1 MRFEIDGYT
10 CEQVTE
16 YEEDNYKEFHFVVS
30 PDGERHFLNH
40 TPYEDMGREDFAH
53 YVRFHQKWGYMPE
66 RREVETADGRW
77 YDTNW
82 DNEHLPL
89 MDLEIRG

>member
-1 MRFEIDGYT
+1 
-10 CEQVTE
+10 
-16 YEEDNYKEFHFVVS
+16 
-30 PDGERHFLNH
+30 
-40 TPYEDMGREDFAH
+40 MGREDFAH